1 MLCAV
6 YKSIRKSQTYLFIA
20 KRDDFSSLP
29 DALLT
34 QFGPPQLVSMLNLQD
49 NTKLALADSANV
61 QASIIKNGYYLQLPP
76 PPVDYL
82 NENKKWQEKQK
93 GSTNEISE

>member
-6 YKSIRKSQTYLFIA
+6 YKSIRKSQTYLFIS
-20 KRDDFSSLP
+20 KRDDFSSVP
-29 DALLT
+29 DALLS

-49 NTKLALADSANV
+49 KTKLALADSVNV

-82 NENKKWQEKQK
+82 QEHKKWQEQK
-93 GSTNEISE
+93 KGLMNEIN